1 MDGTPGSVKAVRIRR
16 FGAADVAADTEGV
29 VALWALCF
37 PGYGDRAKPQRDPRG
52 GIARKLAFQSEL
64 FWVAVEGE
72 GGDEGIVG
80 TVMAGYDGN
89 RGWIYS
95 LCAHPEHR
103 RRGIGAA
110 LLAHAEEAL
119 RAMGC
124 PKVNLQVM
132 RFNTGAQRFY
142 AELGYEEDDVVSY
155 GKRLS

>member
-1 MDGTPGSVKAVRIRR
+1 MDGTPGGVKALRIRR
-16 FGAADVAADTEGV
+16 FGAADVAADTEAV
-29 VALWALCF
+29 LALWARCF

-52 GIARKLAFQSEL
+52 SIARKLEVQPEL

-72 GGDEGIVG
+72 GGQACIVG
-80 TVMAGYDGN
+80 TVMAGYDGH

-95 LCAHPEHR
+95 LCAHPERR

-110 LLAHAEEAL
+110 LLAHAEDAL
-119 RAMGC
+119 RALGC

-142 AELGYEEDDVVSY
+142 AGLGYEEDEVVSY
-155 GKRLS
+155 GKRLG